1 MKLLWYAGFLI
12 CVCIPPISWVL
23 ACLGKECAQIS
34 SVVCIVWVSWCALS
48 MFVWIFS
55 YFYSKKEMEDE
66 GLEVNI
72 IGDIT
77 MDIKLWY
84 FIINITAASMAA
96 LGSVSG
102 MISHDQFENPN
113 ISQSFIVFVISVV
126 FCMFYITIV
135 CCLVFIFT
143 VIGLMIKAMIRK

>member
-1 MKLLWYAGFLI
+1 
-12 CVCIPPISWVL
+12 
-23 ACLGKECAQIS
+23 
-34 SVVCIVWVSWCALS
+34 
-48 MFVWIFS
+48 
-55 YFYSKKEMEDE
+55 MEDE